1 MLILA
6 NPACMHSILTLN
18 AQGYGEWNEF
28 APNIDGDRTHSTR
41 SRQSLCSTKLKF
53 ALVHIMF
60 WAPRALGI

>member
-28 APNIDGDRTHSTR
+28 APNIDGDRAHSTR
-41 SRQSLCSTKLKF
+41 SRQSLYSSKLKF
-53 ALVHIMF
+53 VLTHIMF
-60 WAPRALGI
+60 